1 MHHLFFNH
9 PCLFYDRKDV
19 FGQPMIE
26 YARFLPYEIGS
37 AFAAVWGYNAL
48 GGTKPLDEA
57 TVFLSDAIE
66 SGVVE
71 GNTEIAHRMKASLAE
86 FPRAGWD
93 DWVLIAIAE
102 GGLERLMWAVSEIEK
117 HKEPNYV
124 RTSVNSPSN

>member
-1 MHHLFFNH
+1 MHRLFFNH

-26 YARFLPYEIGS
+26 YARFLTYDLGS
-37 AFAAVWGYNAL
+37 AFAAVWRYNTL
-48 GGTKPLDEA
+48 GNIQPLNEA
-57 TVFLSDAIE
+57 CAFLSDAIS

-71 GNTEIAHRMKASLAE
+71 GNAEIAHQMRMSLE
-86 FPRAGWD
+86 DFPHAGWD

-117 HKEPNYV
+117 HREQSYEKFSP
-124 RTSVNSPSN
+124 RTSSN

>member
-1 MHHLFFNH
+1 MDLMHHLFFNH

-37 AFAAVWGYNAL
+37 AFAAVWGYNSL
-48 GGTKPLDEA
+48 GGTQPLDEA
-57 TVFLSDAIE
+57 CTFLSDAIA

-71 GNTEIAHRMKASLAE
+71 GNAEVAHKMKASLAL
-86 FPRAGWD
+86 FPYAGWD

-102 GGLERLMWAVSEIEK
+102 GGVERLMWAVSEIEN
-117 HKEPNYV
+117 HKN
-124 RTSVNSPSN
+124 RQHSQ